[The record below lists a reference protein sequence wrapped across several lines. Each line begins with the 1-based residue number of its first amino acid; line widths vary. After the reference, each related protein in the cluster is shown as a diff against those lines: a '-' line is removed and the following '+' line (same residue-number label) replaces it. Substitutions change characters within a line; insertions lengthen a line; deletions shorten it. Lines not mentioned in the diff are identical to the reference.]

1 MSKSSHH
8 DPAALSE
15 PRSLGAS
22 WVICT
27 SRGFSISGGG
37 EVINTDNCGT
47 LEGKET
53 GRFGKKGQGKN
64 LNDTG

>member
-1 MSKSSHH
+1 MSESSHH
-8 DPAALSE
+8 DPAALCE
-15 PRSLGAS
+15 LRSLGAC

-27 SRGFSISGGG
+27 SSGFSISGGG

-53 GRFGKKGQGKN
+53 GSEVWREE
-64 LNDTG
+64 TGEESK